1 MHTDRHSPAREERAH
16 RILDDIRAIPN
27 GRVSTYG
34 DLNPVAPRVVG
45 HVLATA
51 PHDVP
56 WHRVVRADGTV
67 AMGSAQLARLVD
79 EGFRPAEIGLIW
91 RPPDG
96 FSPPHHDQSSRNSRR

>member
-79 EGFRPAEIGLIW
+79 EGVPIRGDRVDMERARWIRTPT
-91 RPPDG
+91 R
-96 FSPPHHDQSSRNSRR
+96 

>member
-1 MHTDRHSPAREERAH
+1 MHTDRHSPAREEGAH
-16 RILDDIRAIPN
+16 RILDDIRAIPR

-34 DLNPVAPRVVG
+34 DLNPAAPRVVG
-45 HVLATA
+45 HVLASA

-79 EGFRPAEIGLIW
+79 
-91 RPPDG
+91 DG
-96 FSPPHHDQSSRNSRR
+96 VPTRGDRVDMARARWIRTPTR